1 MITNRKQLAKH
12 LEIHPETLT
21 KLLDKIGIQRHKKI
35 NHEQMKVIFQTIS
48 NPIFFKVTRIKLARL
63 YRVHPETLSKCLKE
77 NGIKHS
83 GKLTI
88 TDLNIIYKAYRTP
101 ISFNELFRG

>member
-1 MITNRKQLAKH
+1 MINNRKQLAKH

-35 NHEQMKVIFQTIS
+35 THEQMKVIFQTIS
-48 NPIFFKVTRIKLARL
+48 NPIFFKVTRIKLAGL
-63 YRVHPETLSKCLKE
+63 YRVHPETLSKILKE

-83 GKLTI
+83 GKLTDA
-88 TDLNIIYKAYRTP
+88 DLNIIYKKYGTP
-101 ISFNELFRG
+101 RNSNKFSPD